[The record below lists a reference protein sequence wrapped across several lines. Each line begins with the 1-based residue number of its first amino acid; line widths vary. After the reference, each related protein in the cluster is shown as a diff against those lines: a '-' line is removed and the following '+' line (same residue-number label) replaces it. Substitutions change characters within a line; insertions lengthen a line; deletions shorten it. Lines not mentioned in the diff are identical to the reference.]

1 MYFLIMLI
9 GKANDGS
16 ILLGLIT
23 TAVFVRIVLAI
34 FFPYKKQEKV
44 RTEKLTKK
52 FSGVRFS
59 VSSCS

>member
-23 TAVFVRIVLAI
+23 TAVFVGS
-34 FFPYKKQEKV
+34 F
-44 RTEKLTKK
+44 
-52 FSGVRFS
+52 G
-59 VSSCS
+59 SSQTDMGLLNG